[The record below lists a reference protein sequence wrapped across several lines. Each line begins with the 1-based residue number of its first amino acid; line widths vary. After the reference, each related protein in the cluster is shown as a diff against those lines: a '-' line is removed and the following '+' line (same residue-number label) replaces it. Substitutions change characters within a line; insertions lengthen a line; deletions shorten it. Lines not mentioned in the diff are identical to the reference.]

1 MQPPLDGVVLV
12 TGASSGI
19 GRELAR
25 HAARR
30 ASRLI
35 LVARR
40 ADRLHLLADE
50 LRETRTSLDVRVL
63 PCDLSDPLQVDT
75 LIDAVAD
82 MPVDVLINNA
92 GLGDLGLLEHL
103 DQGKIDQLIGVNV
116 AGLTRLTRGLIPS
129 MVRRGRGGV
138 LNISSGWGLTWA
150 PGAAVYSATKFYV
163 TAFTESLRCE
173 LRPAGVVVTLICPGP
188 VDTEFAEIAGLPG
201 GGEAPR
207 WVMQSARACAAQ
219 AMGAFERDRALLIPG
234 WGAWLMISVGRL
246 LPAVAFRWLGGPL
259 ARWLRAQGPSTR

>member
-25 HAARR
+25 LAAAR

-50 LRETRTSLDVRVL
+50 LRESRDTLDVRVL
-63 PCDLSDPLQVDT
+63 PCDLADPVQVDA

-92 GLGDLGLLEHL
+92 GLGDLGLFERL
-103 DQGKIDQLIGVNV
+103 DPHKLDQLIGVNV
-116 AGLTRLTRGLIPS
+116 TGLTRLTRGLIGS
-129 MVRRGRGGV
+129 MTRRGRGGV
-138 LNISSGWGLTWA
+138 LNISSGWGLTWS
-150 PGAAVYSATKFYV
+150 PGAAVYAGTKHYV

-173 LRPAGVVVTLICPGP
+173 VRPAGVAVTLVCPGP
-188 VDTEFAEIAGLPG
+188 VDTEFADIAGLPG

-207 WVMQSARACAAQ
+207 WLMQSSRACAVE
-219 AMGAFERDRALLIPG
+219 AMRAFENDRALLIPG
-234 WGAWLMISVGRL
+234 WGAWLMVSLGRL
-246 LPAVAFRWLGGPL
+246 TPAWMFRAIGAPL
-259 ARWLRAQGPSTR
+259 ARWLRAQP